1 MEEENLQFPEV
12 ASASLPTSES
22 LGIESLTPQ
31 MATADMPE
39 AWGGRPT
46 GTTRRAI
53 RMQKAWDDQRKIM
66 MAEREEA
73 RRQYEFG
80 RSSEILARKQAMD
93 ESRYDREMEEYSAKQ
108 KLDAQKE
115 FERQAFTSAL
125 NKLDPSSDDFNNQ
138 LVETYRLYPLAAIVP
153 EVKAMVEE
161 YKLAN
166 SVYRDSRKEQQ
177 QERKINEAF
186 RVQQEATAS
195 ELGIDTSEFVNP
207 ETGAVDQISLMK
219 RIGEA
224 RREKTEES
232 EKRSESESLDR
243 EKRDAA
249 KPLIRE
255 IRDINDE
262 LEAAELT
269 AQTSKGKV
277 QQEALNSVKLLESK
291 LSRREGELLT
301 IIGTSE
307 EGPQRPE
314 ISKEAVDAARKAIR
328 ENPDSPQA
336 QAARQI
342 IEAYEASQA
351 VRPTGEEGGGEAI
364 PEPQTTPTPT
374 STAPSEQPPFLTQE
388 QQESIPQTRREFAT
402 GEMAETLDS
411 MDKIKAEADRLYKIR
426 FTSKENME
434 KYEALQAQLSEKR
447 KEDSKLRA
455 ARRKEIREEM
465 KKLGPYGSGENR
477 KKYVALE
484 RELRLISGV

>member
-1 MEEENLQFPEV
+1 MEEEDLQFPER

-22 LGIESLTPQ
+22 LGLEVLTPQ

-39 AWGGRPT
+39 AWGGRPR

-53 RMQKAWDDQRKIM
+53 RMQKAWDDERKI
-66 MAEREEA
+66 ALEEQENA
-73 RRQYEFG
+73 RKQYEFN
-80 RSSEILARKQAMD
+80 RASEILARKQSMD

-125 NKLDPSSDDFNNQ
+125 NKLDPSSDDFNKQ
-138 LVETYRLYPLAAIVP
+138 LVETYRLYPLAAVVP
-153 EVKAMVEE
+153 EVKAMVDE

-166 SVYRDSRKEQQ
+166 SVYRDARKEEQQ
-177 QERKINEAF
+177 DKKINKAF
-186 RVQQEATAS
+186 LVQQEATAS
-195 ELGIDTSEFVNP
+195 ELGIDTSKFVDP
-207 ETGAVDQISLMK
+207 ETGILDQVSLMK

-224 RREKTEES
+224 RREKTEEA
-232 EKRSESESLDR
+232 EKRSERKSLDK

-262 LEAAELT
+262 LEAAVAT

-277 QQEALNSVKLLESK
+277 QQEALNSVKLLESR
-291 LSRREGELLT
+291 LSRRENELLT
-301 IIGTSE
+301 IIGTPE
-307 EGPQRPE
+307 EEPQRPE

-328 ENPDSPQA
+328 DNPDSPQA

-342 IEAYEASQA
+342 IEAYEASQPKLPA
-351 VRPTGEEGGGEAI
+351 GEEGGGETI
-364 PEPQTTPTPT
+364 SEPETIPTPT
-374 STAPSEQPPFLTQE
+374 AAAPSEQPPFLTQE

-411 MDKIKAEADRLYKIR
+411 MDKIKTEADRLYKIR

-465 KKLGPYGSGENR
+465 KKLGPYSSGENR